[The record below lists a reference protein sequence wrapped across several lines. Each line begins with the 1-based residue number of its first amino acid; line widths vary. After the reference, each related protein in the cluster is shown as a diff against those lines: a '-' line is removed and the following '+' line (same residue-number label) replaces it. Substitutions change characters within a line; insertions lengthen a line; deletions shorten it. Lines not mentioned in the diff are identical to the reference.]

1 MPSRNTRGFEQHIVD
16 FSDENA
22 LKLVVKILCS
32 VSTLDSECIYV
43 AIKITCNSSETTKST

>member
-43 AIKITCNSSETTKST
+43 AIKIT